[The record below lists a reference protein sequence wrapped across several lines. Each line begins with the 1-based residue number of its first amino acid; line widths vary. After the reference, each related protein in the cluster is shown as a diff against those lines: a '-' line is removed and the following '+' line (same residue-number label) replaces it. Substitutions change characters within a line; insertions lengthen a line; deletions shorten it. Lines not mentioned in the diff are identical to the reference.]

1 MKFGERQLMMGNDAC
16 AAGAI
21 AAGVGYFAAY
31 PITPA
36 TEIGEI
42 LSREL
47 PYYGGK
53 FLQME
58 DEMGALGSCLGASV
72 AGVKAMTASSGPG
85 ISLMQENVGLAAM
98 AEIPVV
104 IINVQRVGPGTGT
117 IDQTQ
122 ADVMQARWGTNGDH
136 PVIALAPQSVK
147 ECFDLTVRAV
157 NLSEQ
162 FRVPVYLLS
171 DAQVGHMR
179 EVVTLPRLDEVHRVD
194 RPRPTCRR
202 EEYHGYEFRTPDE
215 VPAPADPAPVA
226 GEQVARELRSCLDD
240 LATQADL
247 SPRLAAFCGHLDK
260 VSASYWPGLFHCY
273 AIEGLPRTNNE
284 LESHFRD
291 TQRRLLRTSGQKG
304 QTRRAL
310 HRSGAWELLPGPP
323 NEAQRLA
330 ALRQIPRDQFV
341 QEQDRFRR
349 HQQRFRLHTRSI
361 RRVEA
366 QFDKL
371 REQWRSLAATSM
383 G

>member
-1 MKFGERQLMMGNDAC
+1 MKFGERQLMMGNEAC

-21 AAGVGYFAAY
+21 AAGVRYFAAY

-36 TEIGEI
+36 TEIGEV

-53 FLQME
+53 FVQME

-85 ISLMQENVGLAAM
+85 VSLMQENVGLAAM

-122 ADVMQARWGTNGDH
+122 ADVMQARWGANGDH

-147 ECFDLTVRAV
+147 ECFELTVRAV

-179 EVVTLPRLDEVHRVD
+179 EVVTLPRLDEVRRVD
-194 RPRPTCRR
+194 RPRPTCRP

-215 VPAPADPAPVA
+215 VPPMADFGTGYHYIVQYSVHDRDGFPNPGKPAELEALLHHLDAKLAWHLDEVVDLEEAWLEDADVVVVA
-226 GEQVARELRSCLDD
+226 YGSTARAARDAVLAARERGVRAGLLRLVTVWPFD
-240 LATQADL
+240 AD
-247 SPRLAAFCGHLDK
+247 RVG
-260 VSASYWPGLFHCY
+260 
-273 AIEGLPRTNNE
+273 
-284 LESHFRD
+284 
-291 TQRRLLRTSGQKG
+291 RLLKAARLVVVPEMNLGQVHGEVLKA
-304 QTRRAL
+304 TRGLQAEVRKVNRVDGCAITPQEIL
-310 HRSGAWELLPGPP
+310 ETMGRG
-323 NEAQRLA
+323 LA
-330 ALRQIPRDQFV
+330 
-341 QEQDRFRR
+341 
-349 HQQRFRLHTRSI
+349 
-361 RRVEA
+361 
-366 QFDKL
+366 
-371 REQWRSLAATSM
+371 
-383 G
+383 

>member
-53 FLQME
+53 FMQME

-122 ADVMQARWGTNGDH
+122 ADVMQARWGANGDH
-136 PVIALAPQSVK
+136 PVIALAPSSVK

-162 FRVPVYLLS
+162 YRVPVYLLS

-179 EVVTLPRLDEVHRVD
+179 EVVTLPRLEEVHRVD
-194 RPRPTCRR
+194 RPRPTCRP

-215 VPAPADPAPVA
+215 VPPMADFGTGYHYIVQYSVHDRDGFPNPGKPAELEALLQHLDAKLSWHLDEIVELEELLVEDAEVVVVA
-226 GEQVARELRSCLDD
+226 YGSTARAARDAVLIARERGMR
-240 LATQADL
+240 A
-247 SPRLAAFCGHLDK
+247 G
-260 VSASYWPGLFHCY
+260 
-273 AIEGLPRTNNE
+273 
-284 LESHFRD
+284 
-291 TQRRLLRTSGQKG
+291 LLRLVTLWPFDAGRVGRIIKDARLVVVPEMNLGQMYGEVLKAAKG
-304 QTRRAL
+304 LQAEVRKVNRVDGCAVTPQEILTMMER
-310 HRSGAWELLPGPP
+310 G
-323 NEAQRLA
+323 LA
-330 ALRQIPRDQFV
+330 
-341 QEQDRFRR
+341 
-349 HQQRFRLHTRSI
+349 
-361 RRVEA
+361 
-366 QFDKL
+366 
-371 REQWRSLAATSM
+371 
-383 G
+383 